1 MEKLELRGVIV
12 NIENDVLEI
21 KPFSPRNTTI
31 KITSKKSFKQGDEV
45 KIEYI
50 EENSIYKI
58 SRITSKKEEFQIE
71 NIYENSQSSL
81 VVFKNNRLSF
91 LKEFPLYDVIFDR
104 IKKDRFLKAI
114 VFSDHSIMYDID
126 YYSTI

>member
-31 KITSKKSFKQGDEV
+31 KITSKKTFKQGDEV

-50 EENSIYKI
+50 EENSTYKI

-71 NIYENSQSSL
+71 NIYENPQSSL
-81 VVFKNNRLSF
+81 VVFKNSKLSF
-91 LKEFPLYDVIFDR
+91 LKEFPLYDVIFDK